1 MVTSW
6 IKCLLWTRLWGHL
19 SVPGIWTLKKQAGR
33 DHQVC
38 TPPLVHVTFY
48 TWETQKARAPGPQTE
63 GGSSVCPGLC
73 SGQSPQ
79 AMEMSE
85 RPTCLSPPWPEL
97 LGASERKQLAA
108 PPARPAGRQAGLL
121 ALRPGCVLWSVP
133 PGLAG
138 PQFLHC
144 NLRVRLGQLTVPPFV
159 LSWCRLERWRGGGSW
174 SAREAQAGAHWS
186 AMRGALASL
195 L

>member
-1 MVTSW
+1 MFLGQ
-6 IKCLLWTRLWGHL
+6 I
-19 SVPGIWTLKKQAGR
+19 

-38 TPPLVHVTFY
+38 TPPLVRVTFY
-48 TWETQKARAPGPQTE
+48 TWETQKARALPPQTE
-63 GGSSVCPGLC
+63 GGSSECPGLC
-73 SGQSPQ
+73 SGRSPQ
-79 AMEMSE
+79 AVEMSE

-144 NLRVRLGQLTVPPFV
+144 NLRVRLGQLTVRLSSFCGVV
-159 LSWCRLERWRGGGSW
+159 LNGGGGKG
-174 SAREAQAGAHWS
+174 AGAPVRARPEHTG
-186 AMRGALASL
+186 RR
-195 L
+195 